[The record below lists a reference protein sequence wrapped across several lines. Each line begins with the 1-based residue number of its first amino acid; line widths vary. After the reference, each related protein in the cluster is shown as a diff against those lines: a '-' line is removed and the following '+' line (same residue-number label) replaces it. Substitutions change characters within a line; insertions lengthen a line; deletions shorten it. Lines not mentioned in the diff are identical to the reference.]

1 MGRNADA
8 LSELSDILGTVGE
21 PFTAMIRYAPANDM
35 DARRRG
41 WAARDVARESSDQ
54 RGSRLRALKSG
65 VKLARR
71 GGEDT
76 WWSGTGGSG
85 LAQDYADLT
94 KEVVL
99 RITQREE
106 AAHG

>member
-35 DARRRG
+35 DARRRR
-41 WAARDVARESSDQ
+41 WAARESSDQ

-106 AAHG
+106 AARG